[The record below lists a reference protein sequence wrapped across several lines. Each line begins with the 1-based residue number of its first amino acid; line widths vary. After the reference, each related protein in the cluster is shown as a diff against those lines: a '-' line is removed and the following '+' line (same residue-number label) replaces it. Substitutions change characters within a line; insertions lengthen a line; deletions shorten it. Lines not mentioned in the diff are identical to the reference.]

1 MLYRQVREERM
12 KRLAGKTALITGAAA
27 GIGRA
32 AARLFAAEGAS
43 VALVDL
49 DRKGLDETAAGLE
62 RALTLVADVTGA
74 EENARIVAEAEKRFG
89 GLDIALLNAGI
100 EGPLVE
106 LAAYPPEAFEKVYAV
121 NVRGVFLG
129 LQAVIPAMRRRGGG
143 SVVLTSSTSGV
154 RALPGMCAYT
164 MSKHA
169 VIGLMRSAAVDLAP
183 EKIRVNTVN
192 PGPIETRMLA
202 DIQARMRP
210 DAPGEADAAMQRG
223 IPIKRKGRAEEV
235 ARMMLYLASDD
246 ASFCTG
252 GVYMVDGGVS
262 AGAARS

>member
-1 MLYRQVREERM
+1 MG
-12 KRLAGKTALITGAAA
+12 RLDGKVALVTGAAA

-32 AARLFAAEGAS
+32 AARLFAAEG
-43 VALVDL
+43 VAVVLVDR
-49 DRKGLDETAAGLE
+49 DGEGVRQAADGLE
-62 RALTLVADVTGA
+62 RALPLTADVTRP
-74 EENARIVAEAEKRFG
+74 EENARVVAEAEKRFG
-89 GLDIALLNAGI
+89 GLDAALLNAGI
-100 EGPLVE
+100 EGPMAE
-106 LAAYPPEAFEKVYAV
+106 FAAYPLEDFEKVYAV

-143 SVVLTSSTSGV
+143 SVVLTSSTSGI

-169 VIGLMRSAAVDLAP
+169 VIGLMRSAAVDLGP

-192 PGPIETRMLA
+192 PGPIQTRMLS

-210 DAPGEADAAMQRG
+210 DAPEEAAAAMQRG
-223 IPIKRKGRAEEV
+223 VPMKRRGAAEEV

-262 AGAARS
+262 AGAARA

>member
-1 MLYRQVREERM
+1 MN
-12 KRLAGKTALITGAAA
+12 RLEGKVAIVTGAAA

-43 VALVDL
+43 LVLVDL
-49 DRKGLDETAAGLE
+49 DRAGLDETAAGLDQ
-62 RALTLVADVTGA
+62 ALPLVADVTRA
-74 EENARIVAEAEKRFG
+74 EENARAVAEAERRFG
-89 GLDIALLNAGI
+89 GLDVALLNAGI
-100 EGPLVE
+100 EGPLAE
-106 LAAYPPEAFEKVYAV
+106 FAAYPPEAFEKVYAV

-129 LQAVIPAMRRRGGG
+129 LQAAIPAMRRRGGG

-202 DIQARMRP
+202 DIEARLRP
-210 DAPGEADAAMQRG
+210 EAPSEASAAMQRA
-223 IPIKRKGRAEEV
+223 IPMKRKGAADEV
-235 ARMMLYLASDD
+235 ARMMLYLASDE

>member
-1 MLYRQVREERM
+1 MG
-12 KRLAGKTALITGAAA
+12 RLDGKTALITGAAA

-43 VALVDL
+43 VALVDR
-49 DRKGLDETAAGLE
+49 DEAGLKEAAAGLE
-62 RALTLVADVTGA
+62 RALVCVADVTRAGD
-74 EENARIVAEAEKRFG
+74 NARAVAEAERRFG
-89 GLDIALLNAGI
+89 GLDIAVLNAGV
-100 EGPLVE
+100 EGPLAE
-106 LAAYPPEAFEKVYAV
+106 FAAYPEAAFEQVYAV

-129 LQAVIPAMRRRGGG
+129 IQAAIPALRRRGGG
-143 SVVLTSSTSGV
+143 SIVLTSSTSGV

-192 PGPIETRMLA
+192 PGPIETRMLR
-202 DIQARMRP
+202 DIEARVRP
-210 DAPGEADAAMQRG
+210 DAPEEAAAAMTRSIPSKRRG
-223 IPIKRKGRAEEV
+223 SPDEV
-235 ARMMLYLASDD
+235 ARLMLFLASDE

-262 AGAARS
+262 AGVARS

>member
-1 MLYRQVREERM
+1 MN
-12 KRLAGKTALITGAAA
+12 RLEGKVAIVTGAAA

-43 VALVDL
+43 LVLVDL
-49 DRKGLDETAAGLE
+49 DKAGLDETAAGID
-62 RALTLVADVTGA
+62 RALPLVADVTRA
-74 EENARIVAEAEKRFG
+74 EENTRAVAEAEKCFG

-100 EGPLVE
+100 EGPLAE
-106 LAAYPPEAFEKVYAV
+106 FAAYPPEAFEKVYAV

-129 LQAVIPAMRRRGGG
+129 LQAAIPAMRRRGGG

-202 DIQARMRP
+202 DIEARLRP
-210 DAPGEADAAMQRG
+210 EAPSEAGAAMQRA
-223 IPIKRKGRAEEV
+223 IPMKRKGAAEEV
-235 ARMMLYLASDD
+235 ARMMLYLASDE